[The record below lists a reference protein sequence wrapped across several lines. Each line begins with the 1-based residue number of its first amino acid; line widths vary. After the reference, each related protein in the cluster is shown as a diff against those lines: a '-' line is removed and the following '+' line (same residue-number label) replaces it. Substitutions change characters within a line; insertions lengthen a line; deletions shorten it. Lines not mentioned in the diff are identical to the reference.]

1 MVSVVL
7 TSCGRLDLLKRTVE
21 SFMAFNTYPI
31 TEYIMVDDSA
41 NKAVH
46 DEIRRLYPDWTL
58 VLEDRHLG
66 QSACID
72 AAYDRVRTKYIFHM
86 EDDWEFF
93 KGGFIEPSIKI
104 LEHDPGILQVWVL
117 WGNKHTIEP
126 PVFKADDVEYRLLGS
141 MGMWHGFS
149 WNPGLRRKSDWL
161 RIAPFASF
169 VPTKGHWLLTEG
181 RIGQKYHE
189 LGYRVAILN
198 DEYSRHIG
206 AGRHVD

>member
-7 TSCGRLDLLKRTVE
+7 TSCGRVDLLKRTIE

-31 TEYIMVDDSA
+31 TEYILVDDSA
-41 NKAVH
+41 DKAVH
-46 DEIRRLYPDWTL
+46 DEIRTLCPDWTL
-58 VLEDRHLG
+58 ILGKEHLG

-72 AAYDRVRTKYIFHM
+72 TAYDRVKTKYIFHI

-93 KGGFIEPSIKI
+93 KEGFIEPSMKI
-104 LEHDPGILQVWVL
+104 LEYDANILQVWIL

-126 PVFKADDVEYRLLGS
+126 RVFKVDDVEYRLLGS
-141 MGMWHGFS
+141 MGSWHGFT

-169 VPTKGHWLLTEG
+169 VPKNGHWLQTEG
-181 RIGQKYHE
+181 RVGQRYFE
-189 LGYRVAILN
+189 LGYRMAILN
-198 DEYSRHIG
+198 DEYCRHIG
-206 AGRHVD
+206 VGRHVR